1 MHSFLTSIEKVE
13 NITFRKE
20 ANPLKKVGDAGE
32 QYVYAYE
39 KNRLCKS
46 GREGLANR
54 IVKQYEDLS
63 FSPGYDIQSF
73 DKEGNEKYIEVK
85 SSKNKKKDYFEIS
98 ANERTAAKEKG
109 DAYFIYQVTNA
120 LTNPKISNVIQNPM
134 SFEPQ
139 SKIPV
144 EPMVYRVTF
153 KQT

>member
-1 MHSFLTSIEKVE
+1 M
-13 NITFRKE
+13 
-20 ANPLKKVGDAGE
+20 
-32 QYVYAYE
+32 
-39 KNRLCKS
+39 
-46 GREGLANR
+46 
-54 IVKQYEDLS
+54 
-63 FSPGYDIQSF
+63 
-73 DKEGNEKYIEVK
+73 K